1 MENSTW
7 KIYPHV
13 LKNCRCFGR
22 DFYRR
27 VFGWWHFLRYQSNNE
42 KQCFRNVTKKGSMS
56 PATSTF
62 IKNPLKKLP
71 EALEAKLQPHDGSL
85 THLLQ
90 AIKLEGLHLW
100 FVFFGGNRGPR
111 FSSFS
116 TGQPHWGNPTPPPPK
131 WSKQVFGWWIIWWNW
146 SDDVISKGI
155 LLGEFG
161 LVSEKV
167 TASNSVIHPELL

>member
-1 MENSTW
+1 MEKSTW

-116 TGQPHWGNPTPPPPK
+116 TGQPHWGNPTPPEVIETIFWLVNYLVK
-131 WSKQVFGWWIIWWNW
+131 LVRWRFFKRHFTWGVWSCFREGYSFK
-146 SDDVISKGI
+146 
-155 LLGEFG
+155 
-161 LVSEKV
+161 
-167 TASNSVIHPELL
+167 